1 MSEMTKEQLKELA
14 KAQREYADE
23 VGKTVEDRKKEVAI
37 NREILKSIKER
48 VLEEYKDKNTLNDR
62 INLQLKLLDLREQE
76 TKQLEKSI
84 EANEQLVGEQDRN
97 ILALEQAIER
107 KKALSEEDQRALE
120 AGRQGN
126 ETLEQTLGR
135 LKEQQKATE
144 ALIQQQ
150 LKQLKI
156 QQESVE
162 AIKGLEGSSK
172 RLIGMTTGISDAWK
186 GTFTGQLVVASR
198 DAGGFSKAL
207 AMVTDSTLDAL
218 KWQNVLGSTLMKIG
232 QSTLKFAKDQDAALA
247 SFNKTTG
254 AAGRY
259 DQVLT
264 NVNDKN
270 RHLGVTLQDSSAA
283 LQALRSE
290 MVGFR
295 DASDA
300 SAEALA
306 THVAQMDKMGVSGR
320 DSAKMLNELTKGFQ
334 LSNEVAMDMQ
344 KQLVGLADSLGKD
357 VNAVMS
363 EFNASLTELGKYGD
377 DAIEVFAGLQAA
389 AHATGVSMDGLM
401 SVAKKFDTFDGAATS
416 AAKLNS
422 ILGANLDAYSLMEAT
437 EENRIRMM
445 IESIEM
451 GGKAWKDMGRH
462 EKQAVAAA
470 AGISNMSEANKIFGQ
485 SLSEYDNAIAQSELL
500 AISQKEQE
508 ERAKAAM
515 DVSQSFQAVVES
527 MSIAIRPLVEGLK
540 VAASFM
546 AEYGKVVSGVTIA
559 LSIGALWWK
568 ITRAR
573 QAAALVQAQ
582 LNMANSMKEIAT
594 NTGVT
599 ASIAAKTA
607 AEQGSIAP
615 MVQSNVVK
623 TQQIPINQAVA
634 SSTWAAVAPTL
645 AFGAAVLMIGG
656 AIAIAALGL
665 AQLVKSFAALGG
677 EQIGA
682 AVTAIGYLVVG
693 MVALGAILGI
703 LIYTGVLPAAAAG
716 MMGFGAGILL
726 MGAGIAI
733 ASVGLA
739 ELAPS
744 IMKLAL
750 WAPVA
755 AFGMASLGKGM
766 LGLGIGLLLVSESKL
781 QSIGTS
787 LAGLGQISTNF
798 DTFSKIAEAIG
809 EIADALDNIDEDK
822 TIAFGTS
829 MDSLA
834 ELSKSFTA
842 TATITAVGAASVM
855 AAGGARTAAAAAPI
869 PTRQQAAA
877 AAAGAGGARGAVA
890 SPGQPIEV
898 VLKVNDREF
907 ARAVTNV
914 VNETI

>member
-1 MSEMTKEQLKELA
+1 MSEMTKEQLMELA
-14 KAQREYADE
+14 KAQKQLADS
-23 VGKTVEDRKKEVAI
+23 VGKTVEQRQNEVAI
-37 NREILKSIKER
+37 ARELLKSVKER
-48 VLEEYKDKNTLNDR
+48 VIEEHKDKNSLNDR
-62 INLQLKLLDLREQE
+62 INLQLKLLDLRELE
-76 TKQLEKSI
+76 TKQLKESI
-84 EANEQLVGEQDRN
+84 EANEQLLGEQDSS

-120 AGRQGN
+120 ASRAGN
-126 ETLEQTLGR
+126 DTLEQTLGR
-135 LKEQQKATE
+135 LKEQQKLTE
-144 ALIQQQ
+144 DLVQKQ

-156 QQESVE
+156 QQDSIE
-162 AIKGLEGSSK
+162 AIQGLESSTK
-172 RLIGMTTGISDAWK
+172 RLVGMTTGVSDAWK

-207 AMVTDSTLDAL
+207 GMVANSTLDAL
-218 KWQNVLGSTLMKIG
+218 KWQNVLGSTLMKIQ
-232 QSTLKFAKDQDAALA
+232 QSTLMYAKAQDSTLA
-247 SFNKTTG
+247 NFNKTTG
-254 AAGRY
+254 AAGKY

-264 NVNDKN
+264 NVNDSN
-270 RHLGVTLQDSSAA
+270 RHFGVTLADASAA

-306 THVAQMDKMGVSGR
+306 THVAQMEKMGVSGR

-334 LSNEVAMDMQ
+334 LGNEVAMDMQ
-344 KQLVGLADSLGKD
+344 LQLVGLADSLGKD
-357 VNAVMS
+357 VSAVMT
-363 EFNASLTELGKYGD
+363 EFNSSLSELGKYGE

-389 AHATGVSMDGLM
+389 AHATGVSMSGLM

-422 ILGANLDAYSLMEAT
+422 VLGANLDAYSLLEAS
-437 EENRIRMM
+437 EENRIRML

-451 GGKAWKDMGRH
+451 GGKSWKDMGRF
-462 EKQAVAAA
+462 ERQAVASA
-470 AGISNMSEANKIFGQ
+470 AGISDMSEANKIFGQ
-485 SLSEYDNAIAQSELL
+485 SLSEYDNAIAQSDLL

-546 AEYGKVVSGVTIA
+546 AEYGKVTTGVTIA

-599 ASIAAKTA
+599 ASIAAKSA

-615 MVQSNVVK
+615 MVQSNMVK
-623 TQQIPINQAVA
+623 MQQVPINQAVA

-645 AFGAAVLMIGG
+645 AFGVAILMIGG
-656 AIAIAALGL
+656 AIAIAALGM

-682 AVTAIGYLVVG
+682 AVTAIGYLVIG

-716 MMGFGAGILL
+716 MLGFGAGILL
-726 MGAGIAI
+726 MGAGIAV
-733 ASVGLA
+733 AALGLA

-744 IMKLAL
+744 IMSMAL

-755 AFGMASLGKGM
+755 AFGMLALGKGM
-766 LGLGIGLLLVSESKL
+766 LGLGVGLLLISESKL
-781 QSIGTS
+781 ESIGVS
-787 LAGLGQISTNF
+787 LASLGQISTNF

-809 EIADALDNIDEDK
+809 EIAEALDNIDEDK

-834 ELSKSFTA
+834 ELSKTFTA
-842 TATITAVGAASVM
+842 TATVTAVGAAAVF
-855 AAGGARTAAAAAPI
+855 AAGGARTAAAAAPGNRFEQRAI
-869 PTRQQAAA
+869 ATGATG
-877 AAAGAGGARGAVA
+877 AGATAGT

-898 VLKVNDREF
+898 VLKINDREF

-914 VNETI
+914 VNEEI